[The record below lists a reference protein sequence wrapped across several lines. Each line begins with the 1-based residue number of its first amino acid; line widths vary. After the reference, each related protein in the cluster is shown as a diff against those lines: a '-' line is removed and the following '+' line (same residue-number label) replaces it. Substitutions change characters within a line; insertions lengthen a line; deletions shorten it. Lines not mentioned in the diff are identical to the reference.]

1 MMAEDMATATQT
13 TFFGEIPPPVQYRKE
28 TTRSGTFVDNMK
40 LPVHRWFRYSA
51 GFSAQWVESEIG
63 LGANGLNVFDPFAG
77 SGTTLLAAE
86 SVGANALGQEA
97 HPFVFR
103 VGNAK
108 LAWATG
114 TREFLS
120 VSAEILRGANHN
132 RPAVKPHKLLSKCYD
147 ENALSEI
154 AALHSSLMKAESSDP
169 SWKLCWLAFVAI
181 LRTTSHAGTAQWQY
195 LLPNKTKSRVTTPLR
210 AFEAQVLLMTSDMET
225 RQRSV
230 TAPGAKI
237 LLEDCREAGQVPD
250 DWADIVITSP
260 PYINNYDYADATRLE
275 MTVLGEINGWGD
287 LQNLVRTNLVRSC
300 TQHIAPYAK
309 DSIQLIKS
317 DRLSVIVDE
326 LRPIV
331 EELSKQK
338 ELHGGKKNYDSMVVH
353 YFYDMA
359 AVWCQ
364 LRRIA
369 RRGSR
374 VCVVL
379 GDSAPYGVY
388 VPVDRWHGELAKA
401 AGFKDYEFKK
411 LRDRNMKWKNRKHRI
426 PLQEGQ
432 LWLNG

>member
-1 MMAEDMATATQT
+1 
-13 TFFGEIPPPVQYRKE
+13 
-28 TTRSGTFVDNMK
+28 MK

-51 GFSAQWVESEIG
+51 GFSAEWVESEICDRRR
-63 LGANGLNVFDPFAG
+63 GLNVFDPFAG

-86 SVGANALGQEA
+86 SLGANALGQEA
-97 HPFVFR
+97 QPFVFL

-108 LAWATG
+108 LAWATK
-114 TREFLS
+114 TQDFLA
-120 VSAEILRGANHN
+120 VSNEILQEASRST
-132 RPAVKPHKLLSKCYD
+132 PVVKPHKLLSKCYD

-154 AALHSSLMKAESSDP
+154 TALHLSLMKSESSNP
-169 SWKLCWLAFVAI
+169 SWKLCWLAFVSI

-195 LLPNKTKSRVTTPLR
+195 LLPNKTKYRVTTPLR
-210 AFEAQVLLMTSDMET
+210 AFESQVLLMVSDMEI
-225 RQRSV
+225 RQGSV
-230 TAPGAKI
+230 AEPTAKI
-237 LLEDCREAGQVPD
+237 LLEDCRETGKIPD
-250 DWADIVITSP
+250 DWADLIITSP

-275 MTVLGEINGWGD
+275 MTVLGEISGWGD
-287 LQNLVRTNLVRSC
+287 LQKLVRANLVRSC
-300 TQHIAPYAK
+300 RQHIAPYAK
-309 DSIQLIKS
+309 ESIALMES
-317 DRLSVIVDE
+317 EDLSSIADE

-331 EELSKQK
+331 AELSKQK

-359 AVWCQ
+359 AVWKQ

-369 RRGSR
+369 RNGSR
-374 VCVVL
+374 VCFVL

-411 LRDRNMKWKNRKHRI
+411 LRDRNLKWKNRKHRI